1 VINVPATP
9 AATAAQNRDDVDA
22 DDRAN
27 RLFDA

>member
-1 VINVPATP
+1 MCR
-9 AATAAQNRDDVDA
+9 QGRHGGSKQDDDVDA

>member
-1 VINVPATP
+1 VINASSTPATV
-9 AATAAQNRDDVDA
+9 AQTRDDDVDA